1 MSIVEKDHAHLSQEV
16 YKDPDSRKIM
26 LRSYIHLREE
36 IPAVGTEPPVP
47 LNGKR
52 WAVYRSPEDNLFV
65 LAFRGTQLT
74 DINDIGH
81 DVRLINTPFGKHQ
94 YIRAAAKWSLKAM
107 LFLASQCDD
116 TTCLKFSLTGHS
128 LGGTVAMGVLL
139 LLHDVPATAQYLRAG
154 MDEGHE
160 SPGGLPD
167 YQTYADE
174 FLHPWEC
181 AKQAKTGGTLPYEIV
196 GGNIY
201 NPGAWPNLA
210 PGGLERAAT
219 AARGVARAASRS
231 GGASAR
237 VGIPLAGLAFAV
249 ALVEP
254 EIRHMRERRRD
265 RDVESVDKLITT
277 HHMLGDIAS
286 NNFGLG
292 REKSYAP
299 TALNT
304 HAIKNFL

>member
-1 MSIVEKDHAHLSQEV
+1 MSIIEKDHAHLSQQV
-16 YKDPDSRKIM
+16 YEDPDSRKIM
-26 LRSYIHLREE
+26 FRAYVHVREE
-36 IPAVGTEPPVP
+36 IPAVGTEPSVP

-52 WAVYRSPEDNLFV
+52 WAVYRSPDDNLFV
-65 LAFRGTQLT
+65 LAFRGTKGM
-74 DINDIGH
+74 NDIGH
-81 DVRLINTPFGKHQ
+81 DVNLINTPFGKHQ
-94 YIRAAAKWSLKAM
+94 YIREAARWSLKVM
-107 LFLASQCDD
+107 LFLASRCDD

-139 LLHDVPATAQYLRAG
+139 LLHDVPSTGQYLRAC
-154 MDEGHE
+154 MDEGRE

-174 FLHPWEC
+174 ILHPWEC
-181 AKQAKTGGTLPYEIV
+181 AKQARTGGTLPYEIV
-196 GGNIY
+196 GGHIF

-231 GGASAR
+231 GGVSAR
-237 VGIPLAGLAFAV
+237 VGVPLAGLAFVA

-277 HHMLGDIAS
+277 HHMLGDPFS

-299 TALNT
+299 TALST
-304 HAIKNFL
+304 HTIENFL